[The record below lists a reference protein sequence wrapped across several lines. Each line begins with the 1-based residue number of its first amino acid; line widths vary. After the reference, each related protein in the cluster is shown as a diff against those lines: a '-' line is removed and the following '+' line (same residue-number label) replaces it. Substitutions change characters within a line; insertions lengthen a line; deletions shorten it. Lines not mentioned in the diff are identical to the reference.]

1 MSIKKRIF
9 NFVCIFIIAPIAA
22 FFTVAIG
29 GETLFRTSLFLNKL
43 LGLFGIGIM
52 WVWLIL
58 AYRYLVKMFDST
70 KEK

>member
-1 MSIKKRIF
+1 MSVKKRIF

-22 FFTVAIG
+22 FFTI
-29 GETLFRTSLFLNKL
+29 FLGRGN
-43 LGLFGIGIM
+43 LFGFGIM

-58 AYRYLVKMFDST
+58 AHRYLVKMFDST